1 MAAPRS
7 TTTAR
12 GRRRP
17 ECSPGASRR
26 RARPAV
32 SRTADLPLAVWPCA
46 QRTGQWQ
53 RHGRY
58 VPESNR
64 HPAKMLPEIAR
75 RAISFYSS
83 PGDLVLDPMCGIATT
98 LVEAIHQDRR
108 AIGVELEP
116 RWAALAAKNIGH
128 ARSQGA
134 SRQAIVLKDDARRLG
149 RGVLDE
155 LAGTVSLILTSP
167 PYADTTLG
175 DPRSGKGMALTRAS
189 EGRPVTA
196 ADRAHASKVK
206 RSCRYGDSAP
216 CLARLPYGSVQAAI
230 VPAAGD
236 DGSERRETYL
246 SSMAAVYAGCSR
258 LLAPGGFLVLVTKNM
273 RAGGTLSNLTGD
285 TTRLCQHAGL
295 DYWQHI
301 VALLAT
307 VRDRD
312 LRPRPSLWQLLNL
325 RHALARHERTHLVCH
340 EDVLVF
346 QKPQSSLSSRK
357 LNPSD
362 ASHAGGSHH
371 PNER

>member
-1 MAAPRS
+1 
-7 TTTAR
+7 
-12 GRRRP
+12 
-17 ECSPGASRR
+17 
-26 RARPAV
+26 
-32 SRTADLPLAVWPCA
+32 
-46 QRTGQWQ
+46 
-53 RHGRY
+53 
-58 VPESNR
+58 
-64 HPAKMLPEIAR
+64 
-75 RAISFYSS
+75 
-83 PGDLVLDPMCGIATT
+83 VLDPMCGIATT

-116 RWAALAAKNIGH
+116 RWAALAAKNIEH

-134 SRQAIVLKDDARRLG
+134 SGQAMVLEDDARRLG
-149 RGVLDE
+149 HGVLDE
-155 LAGTVSLILTSP
+155 LAGKVSLILTSP

-196 ADRAHASKVK
+196 TDRAHASKVK

-216 CLARLPYGSVQAAI
+216 CLARLPYGSVQDAAD
-230 VPAAGD
+230 GD
-236 DGSERRETYL
+236 GEIGETYL
-246 SSMAAVYAGCSR
+246 SSMAAVYAGCAR

-273 RAGGTLSNLTGD
+273 RAGGTLSNLAGD

-307 VRDRD
+307 VRDGD

-325 RHALARHERTHLVCH
+325 RHALAQGERTHLVCH

-346 QKPQSSLSSRK
+346 RKSLSG
-357 LNPSD
+357 D
-362 ASHAGGSHH
+362 SHK

>member
-1 MAAPRS
+1 MA
-7 TTTAR
+7 TTTTPR
-12 GRRRP
+12 RKRRP
-17 ECSPGASRR
+17 ECSPSESRR
-26 RARPAV
+26 PARPAAW
-32 SRTADLPLAVWPCA
+32 RTADLPLAVWPCA
-46 QRTGQWQ
+46 QRTAQWQ

-116 RWAALAAKNIGH
+116 RWAALAAKNIEH
-128 ARSQGA
+128 AREQGA
-134 SRQAIVLKDDARRLG
+134 GEQALVLQDDARRLG
-149 RGVLDE
+149 HGVLDE

-167 PYADTTLG
+167 PYANAILG
-175 DPRSGKGMALTRAS
+175 DPRGGHGIARARAS

-196 ADRAHASKVK
+196 TDRAHASKVK

-216 CLARLPYGSVQAAI
+216 CLARLPYGSVQDAAD
-230 VPAAGD
+230 GD
-236 DGSERRETYL
+236 GEIRETYL
-246 SSMAAVYAGCSR
+246 SSMAAVYAGCAR

-273 RAGGTLSNLTGD
+273 RAGGTLSNLAGD

-301 VALLAT
+301 VAVLAT
-307 VRDRD
+307 VRDGE

-325 RHALARHERTHLVCH
+325 RHALARGERTHLVCH

-346 QKPQSSLSSRK
+346 RKSLSG
-357 LNPSD
+357 D
-362 ASHAGGSHH
+362 SHK

>member
-7 TTTAR
+7 TATAR
-12 GRRRP
+12 GRRQP

-26 RARPAV
+26 RARPVV

-46 QRTGQWQ
+46 QRTGHWQ

-98 LVEAIHQDRR
+98 LVEAIHHDRR

-116 RWAALAAKNIGH
+116 RWAALGAKNIGQ

-134 SRQAIVLKDDARRLG
+134 SGQAMVLKDDARRLG

-155 LAGTVSLILTSP
+155 LAGRVSLILTSP

-175 DPRSGKGMALTRAS
+175 DPRSGKGMALTRTS
-189 EGRPVTA
+189 EGRRVTA

-216 CLARLPYGSVQAAI
+216 CLARLPYGSVEETIA
-230 VPAAGD
+230 PGD
-236 DGSERRETYL
+236 GGERRETYL
-246 SSMAAVYAGCSR
+246 SSMAAVYAGCAR

-285 TTRLCQHAGL
+285 STRLCQHIGL

-325 RHALARHERTHLVCH
+325 RHALARGERTHLVCH

-346 QKPQSSLSSRK
+346 RK
-357 LNPSD
+357 CPGD
-362 ASHAGGSHH
+362 SHK

>member
-1 MAAPRS
+1 
-7 TTTAR
+7 
-12 GRRRP
+12 
-17 ECSPGASRR
+17 
-26 RARPAV
+26 
-32 SRTADLPLAVWPCA
+32 
-46 QRTGQWQ
+46 
-53 RHGRY
+53 
-58 VPESNR
+58 
-64 HPAKMLPEIAR
+64 MLPEIAR

-116 RWAALAAKNIGH
+116 RWAALGAKNIGQ

-134 SRQAIVLKDDARRLG
+134 SGQAMVLKDDARRLG

-189 EGRPVTA
+189 EGRRVTA

-206 RSCRYGDSAP
+206 RSCRYGDRAP
-216 CLARLPYGSVQAAI
+216 CLARLPYGTVQDACDSASRSDTS
-230 VPAAGD
+230 D
-236 DGSERRETYL
+236 DSGETYL
-246 SSMAAVYAGCSR
+246 SSMMAVYAGCAR

-307 VRDRD
+307 IRDGE

-325 RHALARHERTHLVCH
+325 RHALARGERTHLVCH
-340 EDVLVF
+340 EDVLVLRKCPGDSH
-346 QKPQSSLSSRK
+346 KPNAR
-357 LNPSD
+357 
-362 ASHAGGSHH
+362 
-371 PNER
+371 